1 MLGGN
6 LHMAGNVMASACG
19 GEAFTQASNT
29 IAQADNLLGRGLG
42 FRSNIKIGP
51 TLAAD
56 HAIWSNTKS
65 TESF

>member
-42 FRSNIKIGP
+42 F
-51 TLAAD
+51 
-56 HAIWSNTKS
+56 
-65 TESF
+65 

>member
-6 LHMAGNVMASACG
+6 PHMAGNVM
-19 GEAFTQASNT
+19 ASNT

-51 TLAAD
+51 ILAAD